1 MLIARAPVRVS
12 FGGGGTDLAAY
23 YQPYGGMVVSA
34 AINKYFYTMISAA
47 RPGDGV
53 QIVSSDYHTF
63 YRHDPGQPVFWKAGL
78 ELPRAALSHF
88 GVEREYNVFLASEVP
103 PGTGLG
109 SSGSVAVTL
118 VRALSTL
125 CDIPLSRHEIAETA
139 AHIEIEKLGLP
150 VGKQDQ
156 YIAAFGGVNVIR
168 FGDDGVTVQP
178 LQASDDTLRQLEE
191 RLLLFFTGST
201 RESSNILHQQKRA
214 SEAGRGPVVEA
225 LHVIKAL
232 AEEMRAML
240 EAGDVDGFGQLMDEG
255 WQQKKRLAPNVS
267 NTAIDG
273 YYALAREHG
282 AVGGKVTG
290 AGGGG
295 FLMLYCPPGRQAD
308 VTQALEGEG
317 LVRMNFV
324 FDYQGATVVLNTLP
338 RANGW
343 YSRPAWF
350 TQATAMAHR

>member
-1 MLIARAPVRVS
+1 MLIARAPVRIS

-47 RPGDGV
+47 RPNDGV
-53 QIVSSDYHTF
+53 QIISSDYNTF
-63 YRHDPGQPVFWKAGL
+63 YRHDPDQPTFWKVGL

-125 CDIPLSRHEIAETA
+125 CDIPLSRHDIAETA

-168 FGDDGVTVQP
+168 FNGDGVTVEP
-178 LQASDDTLRQLEE
+178 LKASDDTLRRLEA

-214 SEAGRGPVVEA
+214 SEAGRGPVIEA
-225 LHVIKAL
+225 LHAVKDL
-232 AEEMRAML
+232 AEQMRECL
-240 EAGDVDGFGQLMDEG
+240 ESGNLDGFAGLMDEG
-255 WQQKKRLAPNVS
+255 WQQKKRLAPNIS

-282 AVGGKVTG
+282 ALGGKVTG

-295 FLMLYCPPGRQAD
+295 FLMLYCPQAKQAA
-308 VTQALEGEG
+308 VTKALEGEG

-338 RANGW
+338 RKNGYHVHPAF
-343 YSRPAWF
+343 YSVNGVLLRA
-350 TQATAMAHR
+350 